1 MCPYFSDLA
10 LPEPPPHPDDEGTL
24 KNELISHLDG
34 LLADQMPS
42 TNMRLFTTQ
51 DHSTPTYV
59 RNTDNWAAVH
69 VQALTAISPWNSDS
83 AFQKAGILV
92 SPRHVLFATHYKPA
106 DGSTIRFVTTGNTV
120 VTRTLSSTISLPN
133 TGSYYPDITIGLL
146 DSDVPGTISYAKV
159 LPAGFETK
167 LPANIQPFQIPC
179 AATDQEEKLIVAD
192 VANLPHA
199 DTGTEY
205 CGMQVPTSALRL
217 NFNEGLV
224 GGDSGNPACWFINGD
239 LVLLTMWTGA
249 QNGGYGTS
257 VAAFRDDVNTAM
269 TTLGGGYQLT
279 TVDLSTFSDE

>member
-1 MCPYFSDLA
+1 
-10 LPEPPPHPDDEGTL
+10 
-24 KNELISHLDG
+24 
-34 LLADQMPS
+34 
-42 TNMRLFTTQ
+42 MRLFVSQ
-51 DHSTPTYV
+51 DHTTPAYV

-83 AFQKAGILV
+83 SFQKAGILV

-106 DGSTIRFVTTGNTV
+106 DGSTIRFVTATNTV
-120 VTRTLSSTISLPN
+120 VTRTLSSTIALP
-133 TGSYYPDITIGLL
+133 TISAYYPDITIGLL
-146 DSDVPGTISYAKV
+146 DSDVPGTISFAKV

-167 LPANIQPFQIPC
+167 LPANIQPEQIPC
-179 AATDQEEKLIVAD
+179 AATDQEEKLIVVDLAL
-192 VANLPHA
+192 LPA
-199 DTGTEY
+199 TPDGTS
-205 CGMQVPTSALRL
+205 CAMQVPTSTLRL

-224 GGDSGNPACWFINGD
+224 GGDSGNPAFWFINGD

-279 TVDLSTFSDE
+279 TVDLSTFPDE